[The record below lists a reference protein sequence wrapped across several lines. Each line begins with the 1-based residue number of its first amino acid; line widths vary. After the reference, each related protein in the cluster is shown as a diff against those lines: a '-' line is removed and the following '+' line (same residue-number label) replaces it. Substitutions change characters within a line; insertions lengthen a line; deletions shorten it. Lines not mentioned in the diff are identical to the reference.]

1 MSAHADD
8 LSFSRLWFGS
18 GPCAPLLLVA
28 HTCCLLP
35 PAVSPRLLCRYG
47 RDDVAKL
54 LTALCPVDISKSEK
68 LQDVEWVGKVLNAA
82 RTGDAA
88 AMKELLTHKRAK
100 QRLGKLRKA
109 LPEVREGA
117 GL

>member
-1 MSAHADD
+1 M
-8 LSFSRLWFGS
+8 
-18 GPCAPLLLVA
+18 
-28 HTCCLLP
+28 
-35 PAVSPRLLCRYG
+35 PRLLCRYG

-54 LTALCPVDISKSEK
+54 LTALCPVDVSQSEK

-88 AMKELLTHKRAK
+88 AMKDLLTHKKAK

-117 GL
+117 VV